1 MAAAASIRTPHAS
14 TGSVMGHGGRH
25 SEPCGAGSRQRA
37 CLCQS
42 LGPKD
47 QHLLDL
53 PLVLLLRSPR
63 QSELWVVDYAVLQH
77 IHRINMHAQPV
88 CPVLC
93 SWHALS

>member
-1 MAAAASIRTPHAS
+1 MLALEASWDMADDTLSHAELEA
-14 TGSVMGHGGRH
+14 GSVHAFANH
-25 SEPCGAGSRQRA
+25 
-37 CLCQS
+37 LD
-42 LGPKD
+42 PKD

-63 QSELWVVDYAVLQH
+63 QSELWVVDCAVHQH